1 MYKESF
7 SGKTTDRPMF
17 KELINRLQSGDILVV
32 TKLDRFC
39 GTVKEGLE
47 SIDNL
52 INRGIKIH
60 ILNMGIIDDN
70 PM

>member
-1 MYKESF
+1 
-7 SGKTTDRPMF
+7 MF